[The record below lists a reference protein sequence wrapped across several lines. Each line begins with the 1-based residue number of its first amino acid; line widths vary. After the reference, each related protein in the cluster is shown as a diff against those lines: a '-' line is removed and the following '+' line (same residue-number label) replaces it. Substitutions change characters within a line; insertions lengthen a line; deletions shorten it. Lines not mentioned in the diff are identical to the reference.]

1 MPNIGEHIPKTF
13 GLMFP
18 RPKTRSSTVIVPGVD
33 GKITL
38 FDAWDVADV
47 TGSTAL
53 DFAEAGTA
61 ENERRKVLNMQRKT
75 FAVTDQFDFSFGD
88 VLVVECD
95 PVVMQTAT
103 GYTLETSWVLR
114 PKAEKP
120 TGYED
125 AA

>member
-1 MPNIGEHIPKTF
+1 MSNIGEHVPKTF
-13 GLMFP
+13 VLMFP
-18 RPKTRSSTVIVPGVD
+18 RPKTRSSTVIIPGVD

-47 TGSTAL
+47 TGSTVL
-53 DFAEAGTA
+53 DFTEAGTA

-75 FAVTDQFDFSFGD
+75 FSVTDQFDLSFED

-95 PVVMQTAT
+95 PVVFATAT

-120 TGYED
+120 NGYED

>member
-1 MPNIGEHIPKTF
+1 MPNIGEHVPKTF

-18 RPKTRSSTVIVPGVD
+18 RPKTRSNTVIVPGVD

-47 TGSTAL
+47 TGSTVL

-75 FAVTDQFDFSFGD
+75 FSVTDQFDLSFEG

-95 PVVMQTAT
+95 PVVLKTAT

-120 TGYED
+120 NGYED